1 MCVSV
6 CLHKENELGTQRE
19 SFLFLHKSQKWI
31 LKLKQKIHSYTFNFL
46 SMKYNEKAWLFLILP
61 FNNSAVEWFKAGD
74 DNYLFTFLVNGVLI
88 EMEAEMLE
96 LIQTGQHQ
104 VIHSIFCINHLSE
117 KWPASQF
124 PRNPYPEATFKQK
137 TQCLYLVKH
146 GGRKKKVQSTLSWK
160 DFLFFKCK
168 WNRCLKDR
176 EAGAC
181 LD

>member
-1 MCVSV
+1 
-6 CLHKENELGTQRE
+6 
-19 SFLFLHKSQKWI
+19 
-31 LKLKQKIHSYTFNFL
+31 
-46 SMKYNEKAWLFLILP
+46 MKYNEKAWLFLILP
-61 FNNSAVEWFKAGD
+61 FNNSAVEWFKTGD

-88 EMEAEMLE
+88 EMEAQMLE

-104 VIHSIFCINHLSE
+104 VTHSIFCINHLSE

-146 GGRKKKVQSTLSWK
+146 DGGEKKNAIHIILEGFFF
-160 DFLFFKCK
+160 FLMQIKLLFEGQGS
-168 WNRCLKDR
+168 RV
-176 EAGAC
+176 C